1 LDDETVWLTQAQM
14 VKLFQKSKQNVSLH
28 IRNIFAEGELDEGS
42 VVKEYLTTAKDGKK
56 YKTNHYN
63 LDVIISVGYRV
74 KSHRGTQFRIWAT
87 QQLREYLIKGFVI
100 NDERLEELELKRLEL
115 LAEQFLSYAELQIV
129 EKRVMY
135 MNDWIEKLDNFLIF
149 NEKEILHGAGSV
161 SRKEMEDKV
170 KAELKM
176 FFDLKDNKKL
186 SSDKG
191 DIPSL
196 PSKKNGFNGV

>member
-1 LDDETVWLTQAQM
+1 
-14 VKLFQKSKQNVSLH
+14 
-28 IRNIFAEGELDEGS
+28 
-42 VVKEYLTTAKDGKK
+42 
-56 YKTNHYN
+56 
-63 LDVIISVGYRV
+63 
-74 KSHRGTQFRIWAT
+74 
-87 QQLREYLIKGFVI
+87 
-100 NDERLEELELKRLEL
+100 
-115 LAEQFLSYAELQIV
+115 
-129 EKRVMY
+129 MY

-170 KAELKM
+170 KAELKK

-196 PSKKNGFNGV
+196 PSNKNGFKNQ